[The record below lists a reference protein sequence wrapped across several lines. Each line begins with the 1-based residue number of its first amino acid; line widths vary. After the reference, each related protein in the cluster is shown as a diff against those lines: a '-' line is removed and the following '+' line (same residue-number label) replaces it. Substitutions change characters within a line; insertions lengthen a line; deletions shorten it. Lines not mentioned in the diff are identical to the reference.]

1 MVRDDPLRD
10 ARRVPT
16 QQHNGRLVHGK
27 PIPEVLKRSTL
38 LQLYSGVLVANNDD
52 YHVRRG
58 RGRRGHR
65 GRVRRDRHG
74 RRNRQS
80 IAHVTIEIFIAL
92 IS

>member
-16 QQHNGRLVHGK
+16 QQHSGRLVHGK

-58 RGRRGHR
+58 RRDRGRRD
-65 GRVRRDRHG
+65 RRDRHG
-74 RRNRQS
+74 HVRQS
-80 IAHVTIEIFIAL
+80 IAHVTTEVYIAL